1 MLSSDRDSF
10 ELSAKIA
17 AGRGLS
23 GRQRSLLLWC
33 ARLALLA
40 YVFQLAAVDHWRADV
55 HDVVGIEGS
64 AAHSAHCHG
73 GPDGCSDGGGGFAVA
88 LESPPPVPAPPL
100 PLLSSL
106 PSVQPS
112 LNGAFIAAPDE
123 PPRST

>member
-1 MLSSDRDSF
+1 
-10 ELSAKIA
+10 LSAKIA

-40 YVFQLAAVDHWRADV
+40 YVCQLAAVDHWRADV